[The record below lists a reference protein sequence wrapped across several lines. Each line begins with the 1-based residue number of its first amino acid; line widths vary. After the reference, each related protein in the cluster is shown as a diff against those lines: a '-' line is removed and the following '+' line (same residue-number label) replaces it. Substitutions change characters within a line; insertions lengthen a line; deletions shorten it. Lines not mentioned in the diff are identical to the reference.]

1 MHRAALEQKL
11 RRAGLKPTAK
21 RLGIAGLLFDGPN
34 KHVTAEDGMEIAR
47 RNRLRV
53 SQATIYN
60 TLNQL
65 CAAGLLRR
73 IVLDSAS
80 TYFDTNTTEHH
91 HIYDEDEARLV
102 DLPASAID
110 VTSLPAIAGDQSI
123 RSVEILIR
131 VGRED

>member
-1 MHRAALEQKL
+1 MQRTALEQKL
-11 RRAGLKPTAK
+11 RRAGLKPTSK

-34 KHVTAEDGMEIAR
+34 KHVTAEDVMEIAR

-60 TLNQL
+60 TLNQF

-73 IVLDSAS
+73 IVLDGSS
-80 TYFDTNTTEHH
+80 SYFDTNTAEHH
-91 HIYDEDEARLV
+91 HIFDEDDGCLV

-110 VTSLPAIAGDQSI
+110 ITGLPEIAADRSI
-123 RSVEILIR
+123 RSVEILVR
-131 VGRED
+131 VGRGD